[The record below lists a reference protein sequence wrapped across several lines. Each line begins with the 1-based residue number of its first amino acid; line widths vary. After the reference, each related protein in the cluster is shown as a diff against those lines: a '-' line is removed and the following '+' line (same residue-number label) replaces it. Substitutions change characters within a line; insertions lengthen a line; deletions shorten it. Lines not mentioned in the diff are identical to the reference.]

1 MTKTYMNGE
10 ANTDQLTRLGDVS
23 ATRFC
28 CPTSQRRKTVPDRH
42 AANDTTQDQP
52 REVDQ
57 AFLRDLRKTLESTNI
72 NFLLGAGCSMPAFR
86 TLGNL
91 EELRVE
97 LEEKKDS
104 LGKNRDVIYRLIKAE
119 IDRRFFIGS
128 IYRNVEYVTDRK
140 EGSEDDIRRTRA
152 AYKEFCTKAI
162 QTVANRESVD
172 KPKQVT
178 FFTSNYDLCM
188 DLALD
193 EAGIQTN
200 SAYLGRFSRI
210 VTQQT
215 FGNRVFSNGIGLGYR
230 TEIPSANLVKIH
242 GCASWRDDGDRLTI
256 DDSYKILKEIKR
268 LFEAISRFGEHEPT
282 ITPNASELSES
293 DATETNTEASVDFE
307 TLKRQAEVTFERTKQ
322 AEHGEENLVAKLD
335 ELDQAQNKLAV
346 VLPNKGKFASTVLD
360 ETYYDQL
367 RRLSNQLELPN
378 TSLLVMGFSFAD
390 EHIRSLIT
398 RAAKANPTLKVIIFC
413 YSKKTST
420 AIAKNLRY
428 SPEDYPNIELVIGPS
443 CKQAPEPEANDHQ
456 HLDIHA
462 ITEILRKASA

>member
-1 MTKTYMNGE
+1 MPEHHTT
-10 ANTDQLTRLGDVS
+10 
-23 ATRFC
+23 
-28 CPTSQRRKTVPDRH
+28 
-42 AANDTTQDQP
+42 NDTTHVLC

-57 AFLRDLRKTLESTNI
+57 DFLSDLRKTLESTNI

-104 LGKNRDVIYRLIKAE
+104 LGENSDVIYRLIKAE
-119 IDRRFFIGS
+119 IDRRFFMGS
-128 IYRNVEYVTDRK
+128 IYRNVEYVNDGK
-140 EGSEDDIRRTRA
+140 KDSEDDIQRTRA
-152 AYKEFCTKAI
+152 AYEGFCTEAI

-193 EAGIQTN
+193 EAGIPTN
-200 SAYLGRFSRI
+200 SAYLGRFARR
-210 VTQQT
+210 VTLQT

-242 GCASWRDDGDRLTI
+242 GCASWRDDGHQLTI
-256 DDSYKILKEIKR
+256 DDSYQILEEIKA
-268 LFEAISRFGEHEPT
+268 LFDEISRFGEHQPA
-282 ITPNASELSES
+282 IAPNASEPSEAN
-293 DATETNTEASVDFE
+293 ATDTSPETRADFE
-307 TLKRQAEVTFERTKQ
+307 TLKHEAETAFERTKQ
-322 AEHGEENLVAKLD
+322 GKDGEENLVNKLD
-335 ELDQAQNKLAV
+335 ELDSARNQLAV
-346 VLPNKGKFASTVLD
+346 VLPNKGKFASTVLN

-413 YSKKTST
+413 YSKDTT
-420 AIAKNLRY
+420 TTIADYLGY
-428 SPEDYPNIELVIGPS
+428 SPKEYPNIELVVGPRFG
-443 CKQAPEPEANDHQ
+443 QALGTEAKDHQ
-456 HLDIHA
+456 RLDIHA
-462 ITEILRKASA
+462 IADILRKASA

>member
-1 MTKTYMNGE
+1 MPE
-10 ANTDQLTRLGDVS
+10 H
-23 ATRFC
+23 
-28 CPTSQRRKTVPDRH
+28 H
-42 AANDTTQDQP
+42 AANDTTHVPYREADQD
-52 REVDQ
+52 
-57 AFLRDLRKTLESTNI
+57 FLNDLRKTLESTNI
-72 NFLLGAGCSMPAFR
+72 NFLLGAGCSMPAFQ

-97 LEEKKDS
+97 LEGQKDT
-104 LGKNRDVIYRLIKAE
+104 LGKDGAVIYRLIKAE
-119 IDRRFFIGS
+119 IDRQFFMGS

-140 EGSEDDIRRTRA
+140 DGTEKDIRQTRD
-152 AYKEFCTKAI
+152 AYKQTRDAYKDFCTQAI

-193 EAGIQTN
+193 EAGIPTN
-200 SAYLGRFSRI
+200 SAYLGRFSRV
-210 VTQQT
+210 VTHQT

-242 GCASWRDDGDRLTI
+242 GCASWRYDGQELTI
-256 DDSYKILKEIKR
+256 DDSYQILEEIKT
-268 LFEAISRFGEHEPT
+268 LFDTISRFGEYQPESRPSTSEP
-282 ITPNASELSES
+282 SES
-293 DATETNTEASVDFE
+293 YATHTSAETSADFE
-307 TLKRQAEVTFERTKQ
+307 TLKAQAEATFERAKQ
-322 AEHGEENLVAKLD
+322 DKHGEENLVDKLNHKL
-335 ELDQAQNKLAV
+335 EGLKEALEQLAV

-413 YSKKTST
+413 YSKDTT
-420 AIAKNLRY
+420 RTIADYLSY
-428 SPEDYPNIELVIGPS
+428 SPMKYPNIELVIGPRFG
-443 CKQAPEPEANDHQ
+443 QALGTKAKDHQ
-456 HLDIHA
+456 RLDIRA
-462 ITEILRKASA
+462 IADILRKASA

>member
-1 MTKTYMNGE
+1 M
-10 ANTDQLTRLGDVS
+10 
-23 ATRFC
+23 
-28 CPTSQRRKTVPDRH
+28 PDLH
-42 AANDTTQDQP
+42 VANDTTHDQP

-57 AFLRDLRKTLESTNI
+57 HFLSDLRKTLESTNI

-97 LEEKKDS
+97 LDEQKYS
-104 LGKNRDVIYRLIKAE
+104 LGENREVIYRLIKAE
-119 IDRRFFIGS
+119 IDRRFFMGS

-140 EGSEDDIRRTRA
+140 EGSEKDIRRTRA
-152 AYKEFCTKAI
+152 AYKEFCTEAI

-193 EAGIQTN
+193 EAGIPTN
-200 SAYLGRFSRI
+200 SAYLGRFSRV

-242 GCASWRDDGDRLTI
+242 GCASWRDDGDQLTI
-256 DDSYKILKEIKR
+256 DDSYQILEEIKA
-268 LFEAISRFGEHEPT
+268 LFDEVSRFGEYQPESRPSTSEP
-282 ITPNASELSES
+282 SES
-293 DATETNTEASVDFE
+293 CATHTSAETSADFE
-307 TLKRQAEVTFERTKQ
+307 TLKAQAEATFERAKQ
-322 AEHGEENLVAKLD
+322 DKHAEENLVARLNKLD
-335 ELDQAQNKLAV
+335 VIRDKLAV
-346 VLPNKGKFASTVLD
+346 VFPNKGKFASTVLN

-413 YSKKTST
+413 YSKETST
-420 AIAKNLRY
+420 AIAKNLGY
-428 SPEDYPNIELVIGPS
+428 STKDYPNIELVVGPRFKS
-443 CKQAPEPEANDHQ
+443 ALGAEAKGHQ
-456 HLDIHA
+456 HLDIRA
-462 ITEILRKASA
+462 IAEILRKASA

>member
-1 MTKTYMNGE
+1 MPEHHTT
-10 ANTDQLTRLGDVS
+10 
-23 ATRFC
+23 
-28 CPTSQRRKTVPDRH
+28 
-42 AANDTTQDQP
+42 NDTTHVLC

-57 AFLRDLRKTLESTNI
+57 DFLSDLRKTLESTNI

-104 LGKNRDVIYRLIKAE
+104 LGENSDVIYRLIKAE
-119 IDRRFFIGS
+119 IDRRFFMGS
-128 IYRNVEYVTDRK
+128 IYRNVEYVNDGK
-140 EGSEDDIRRTRA
+140 KDSEDDIQRTRA
-152 AYKEFCTKAI
+152 AYEGFCTEAI

-193 EAGIQTN
+193 EAGIPTN
-200 SAYLGRFSRI
+200 SAYLGRFARR
-210 VTQQT
+210 VTLQT

-242 GCASWRDDGDRLTI
+242 GCASWCNDGDKLTI
-256 DDSYKILKEIKR
+256 DDSYQILEEIKT
-268 LFEAISRFGEHEPT
+268 LFNAISRFGEHEPT

-307 TLKRQAEVTFERTKQ
+307 TLKRQAEATFERTQ
-322 AEHGEENLVAKLD
+322 HGEVDLVAMLKDLD
-335 ELDQAQNKLAV
+335 EARKKLAV
-346 VLPNKGKFASTVLD
+346 VLPNKGKFASTVLN

-390 EHIRSLIT
+390 EHIRSLIA

-413 YSKKTST
+413 YDEDETT
-420 AIAKNLRY
+420 PIAKNLGY
-428 SPEDYPNIELVIGPS
+428 SPKNYPNIELVVGPRFES
-443 CKQAPEPEANDHQ
+443 ALGAEAKGHQ
-456 HLDIHA
+456 KLDIRA
-462 ITEILRKASA
+462 IAEILRKASA

>member
-1 MTKTYMNGE
+1 M
-10 ANTDQLTRLGDVS
+10 
-23 ATRFC
+23 
-28 CPTSQRRKTVPDRH
+28 TSQQQDSAVQLANEGKTVPDRH
-42 AANDTTQDQP
+42 AANDTTHVLY

-57 AFLRDLRKTLESTNI
+57 DFLSDLRKTLESTNI
-72 NFLLGAGCSMPAFR
+72 NFLLGAGCSLPAFK

-97 LEEKKDS
+97 LERNKDD
-104 LGKNRDVIYRLIKAE
+104 LGENHDVIYRLIKAE

-128 IYRNVEYVTDRK
+128 IYRNVDYVTEQRDGSK
-140 EGSEDDIRRTRA
+140 EDIQQTRA
-152 AYKEFCTKAI
+152 AYKEFCTEAI

-193 EAGIQTN
+193 EAGIPTN
-200 SAYLGRFSRI
+200 SAYLGRFSRV

-215 FGNRVFSNGIGLGYR
+215 FGNRIFSNGIGLGYR

-242 GCASWRDDGDRLTI
+242 GCASWRDDGHQLTI
-256 DDSYKILKEIKR
+256 DDSYRILKQIKA
-268 LFEAISRFGEHEPT
+268 LFDEVSRFGEHQPT
-282 ITPNASELSES
+282 DSPNGSASIKANAT
-293 DATETNTEASVDFE
+293 DASTEMPADFE
-307 TLKRQAEVTFERTKQ
+307 TLKSQAEAIFERTQ
-322 AEHGEENLVAKLD
+322 HGEVDLVAMLNDLD
-335 ELDQAQNKLAV
+335 EAREKLAV
-346 VLPNKGKFASTVLD
+346 VLPNKGKFASTVLN

-367 RRLSNQLELPN
+367 RRLSNQLALPN

-413 YSKKTST
+413 YSKDTT
-420 AIAKNLRY
+420 RTIADYLGY
-428 SPEDYPNIELVIGPS
+428 SPKDYPNIELVIGPS
-443 CKQAPEPEANDHQ
+443 FEKALGAKANDHQ
-456 HLDIHA
+456 HLDIRA
-462 ITEILRKASA
+462 IADILRKASA

>member
-1 MTKTYMNGE
+1 MPEHHT
-10 ANTDQLTRLGDVS
+10 
-23 ATRFC
+23 
-28 CPTSQRRKTVPDRH
+28 
-42 AANDTTQDQP
+42 ANDTPHVLYREADQD
-52 REVDQ
+52 
-57 AFLRDLRKTLESTNI
+57 FLSDLRKTLESTNI
-72 NFLLGAGCSMPAFR
+72 NFLLGAGCSMPAFK

-97 LEEKKDS
+97 LEDRKDT
-104 LGKNRDVIYRLIKAE
+104 LGKDGEVIYHLIKAE
-119 IDRRFFIGS
+119 IDRRFFMGS

-140 EGSEDDIRRTRA
+140 DGTEEDIRQTRD
-152 AYKEFCTKAI
+152 AYKEFCTEAI

-193 EAGIQTN
+193 EAGIPTN
-200 SAYLGRFSRI
+200 SAYLGRFSRV

-242 GCASWRDDGDRLTI
+242 GCASWRDDSYQLTI
-256 DDSYKILKEIKR
+256 DDSYQILVKIKT
-268 LFEAISRFGEHEPT
+268 LFDEISRFGEHEPT
-282 ITPNASELSES
+282 ITPNASEPSEAN
-293 DATETNTEASVDFE
+293 ATDTSPETRADFE
-307 TLKRQAEVTFERTKQ
+307 KLKRQAEATFERAKQ
-322 AEHGEENLVAKLD
+322 GKHGEENLVNKLD
-335 ELDQAQNKLAV
+335 ELDSARNQLAV
-346 VLPNKGKFASTVLD
+346 VLPNKGKFASTVLN

-413 YSKKTST
+413 YDKNEATPIANNLGYTSK
-420 AIAKNLRY
+420 
-428 SPEDYPNIELVIGPS
+428 DYPNIELVVGPRF
-443 CKQAPEPEANDHQ
+443 KQALGTEANRHQ
-456 HLDIHA
+456 HLDICA
-462 ITEILRKASA
+462 IADILRKASA

>member
-1 MTKTYMNGE
+1 M
-10 ANTDQLTRLGDVS
+10 
-23 ATRFC
+23 
-28 CPTSQRRKTVPDRH
+28 TSQQQDSAVQLANEGKTVPDRH
-42 AANDTTQDQP
+42 AANDTTHVLF

-57 AFLRDLRKTLESTNI
+57 DFLSDLRKTLESTNI

-97 LEEKKDS
+97 LEEKKDR
-104 LGKNRDVIYRLIKAE
+104 LGENRDVIYRLIKAE
-119 IDRRFFIGS
+119 IDRRFFMGS
-128 IYRNVEYVTDRK
+128 IYRNVDYVTERK
-140 EGSEDDIRRTRA
+140 DGSEEDIQRTRA
-152 AYKEFCTKAI
+152 AYKEFCTEAI

-193 EAGIQTN
+193 EADIPTN
-200 SAYLGRFSRI
+200 SAYLGRFARR
-210 VTQQT
+210 VTLQT

-242 GCASWRDDGDRLTI
+242 GCASWRNDGNELTI
-256 DDSYKILKEIKR
+256 DDSYQILEEIKS
-268 LFEAISRFGEHEPT
+268 LHDAISRFGEHPPT
-282 ITPNASELSES
+282 DSPNASASIKVNAT
-293 DATETNTEASVDFE
+293 DASTDMPADFE
-307 TLKRQAEVTFERTKQ
+307 TLRSQAEAIFERTKKPG
-322 AEHGEENLVAKLD
+322 HSEENLVGKLND
-335 ELDQAQNKLAV
+335 LKEARKQLAV
-346 VLPNKGKFASTVLD
+346 VFPNKGKFASTVLN

-413 YSKKTST
+413 YSEDTT
-420 AIAKNLRY
+420 RTIADYLGY
-428 SPEDYPNIELVIGPS
+428 SPKDYPNIELVVGPRFG
-443 CKQAPEPEANDHQ
+443 QALGTEAKDHQ
-456 HLDIHA
+456 RLDIRA
-462 ITEILRKASA
+462 IADILRKASA

>member
-1 MTKTYMNGE
+1 M
-10 ANTDQLTRLGDVS
+10 
-23 ATRFC
+23 
-28 CPTSQRRKTVPDRH
+28 TSQQKDSAIQRANEGKTVPDRH
-42 AANDTTQDQP
+42 TTNDTTHVLY

-57 AFLRDLRKTLESTNI
+57 DFLSDLRKTLESTNI

-97 LEEKKDS
+97 LEEKRGS
-104 LGKNRDVIYRLIKAE
+104 LGENGDVIYRLIKAE
-119 IDRRFFIGS
+119 IDRRFFMGS
-128 IYRNVEYVTDRK
+128 IYRNVEYVK
-140 EGSEDDIRRTRA
+140 EGPEGDIQRTRA
-152 AYKEFCTKAI
+152 AYEEFCTAAI

-193 EAGIQTN
+193 EADIPTN
-200 SAYLGRFSRI
+200 SAYLGRFSR
-210 VTQQT
+210 VVRQQT

-242 GCASWRDDGDRLTI
+242 GCASWRNDGKELTI
-256 DDSYKILKEIKR
+256 DDSYQIL
-268 LFEAISRFGEHEPT
+268 EAIKALFYAVSRFDEGQP
-282 ITPNASELSES
+282 TPNTSEPSES
-293 DATETNTEASVDFE
+293 RTTNTSTEAPADFE
-307 TLKRQAEVTFERTKQ
+307 TLKRQAEATFERTKQ
-322 AEHGEENLVAKLD
+322 DDHGKENLVDKLD
-335 ELDQAQNKLAV
+335 KLDSKREQLAV
-346 VLPNKGKFASTVLD
+346 VLPNKGKFASTVLN

-398 RAAKANPTLKVIIFC
+398 RAAKANPTLKVIVFC
-413 YSKKTST
+413 YSKDTT
-420 AIAKNLRY
+420 RTIADYLRY
-428 SPEDYPNIELVIGPS
+428 SPKDYPNIELVVGPRFES
-443 CKQAPEPEANDHQ
+443 ALGAEAKGHQ
-456 HLDIHA
+456 HLDIRA
-462 ITEILRKASA
+462 IAEILRKASA

>member
-1 MTKTYMNGE
+1 MPNHQTATAKTHVLY
-10 ANTDQLTRLGDVS
+10 
-23 ATRFC
+23 
-28 CPTSQRRKTVPDRH
+28 
-42 AANDTTQDQP
+42 

-57 AFLRDLRKTLESTNI
+57 DFLSDLRKTLESTNI
-72 NFLLGAGCSMPAFR
+72 NFLLGAGCSLPAFK

-97 LEEKKDS
+97 LDKQKKS
-104 LGKNRDVIYRLIKAE
+104 LGENREMIYRLIKAE

-128 IYRNVEYVTDRK
+128 IYRNVDYVTERK
-140 EGSEDDIRRTRA
+140 DGSEEDIQQTQA
-152 AYKEFCTKAI
+152 AYREFCTEAI

-193 EAGIQTN
+193 EAGIPTN
-200 SAYLGRFSRI
+200 SAYLGRFSRV

-242 GCASWRDDGDRLTI
+242 GCASWRDDGYQLTI
-256 DDSYKILKEIKR
+256 DDSYQILVKIKT
-268 LFEAISRFGEHEPT
+268 LFDEISRFGEHKPT
-282 ITPNASELSES
+282 ITPNASEPSEANVTDTS
-293 DATETNTEASVDFE
+293 PETRTDFE
-307 TLKRQAEVTFERTKQ
+307 ALKRQAETAFERTKQ
-322 AEHGEENLVAKLD
+322 GKHGEKNLVNKLD
-335 ELDQAQNKLAV
+335 ELDSARNQLAV
-346 VLPNKGKFASTVLD
+346 VLPNKGKFASTVLN

-413 YSKKTST
+413 YSKDTT
-420 AIAKNLRY
+420 RTIADYLGY
-428 SPEDYPNIELVIGPS
+428 SPKDYPNIELVVGPRFES
-443 CKQAPEPEANDHQ
+443 ALGAEAKGHQ
-456 HLDIHA
+456 HLDIRA
-462 ITEILRKASA
+462 IADILRKASA

>member
-1 MTKTYMNGE
+1 MPE
-10 ANTDQLTRLGDVS
+10 H
-23 ATRFC
+23 
-28 CPTSQRRKTVPDRH
+28 H
-42 AANDTTQDQP
+42 AADDTTHVRY
-52 REVDQ
+52 REVNQD
-57 AFLRDLRKTLESTNI
+57 FLSDLRKTLESTNI

-91 EELRVE
+91 EDLRVE
-97 LEEKKDS
+97 LEEKKAS
-104 LGKNRDVIYRLIKAE
+104 LGENGDVIYRLIKAE
-119 IDRRFFIGS
+119 IDRRFFMGS
-128 IYRNVEYVTDRK
+128 IYRNVEYVDDQRR
-140 EGSEDDIRRTRA
+140 GSDEDIQRTRA
-152 AYKEFCTKAI
+152 AYQEFCTEAI

-193 EAGIQTN
+193 EAEIPTN
-200 SAYLGRFSRI
+200 SAYLGRFSRF

-242 GCASWRDDGDRLTI
+242 GCASWRDEGHQLTI
-256 DDSYKILKEIKR
+256 DDSYQILEEIKA
-268 LFEAISRFGEHEPT
+268 LFHEISRFGEHQPT
-282 ITPNASELSES
+282 DSPDGSASIKANAT
-293 DATETNTEASVDFE
+293 DASTEMPADFE
-307 TLKRQAEVTFERTKQ
+307 TLKRQAEAIFERTKK
-322 AEHGEENLVAKLD
+322 HSRSDNILVGKLNHKLMQLK
-335 ELDQAQNKLAV
+335 EAREQLAV
-346 VLPNKGKFASTVLD
+346 VFPNKGKFASTVLN

-398 RAAKANPTLKVIIFC
+398 RAAKANPTLKVIVFC

-420 AIAKNLRY
+420 AIAKNLRH
-428 SPEDYPNIELVIGPS
+428 SPKDYPNIELVIGPS
-443 CKQAPEPEANDHQ
+443 FDEALGPEANDHQ
-456 HLDIHA
+456 HLDIRA
-462 ITEILRKASA
+462 IADILRKASA

>member
-1 MTKTYMNGE
+1 MPEHHTT
-10 ANTDQLTRLGDVS
+10 
-23 ATRFC
+23 
-28 CPTSQRRKTVPDRH
+28 
-42 AANDTTQDQP
+42 NDTTHVQP

-57 AFLRDLRKTLESTNI
+57 TFLSDLRKTLESTNI

-91 EELRVE
+91 EDLRDE
-97 LEEKKDS
+97 LEDKSAS
-104 LGKNRDVIYRLIKAE
+104 LGESGDVIYRLIKAE
-119 IDRRFFIGS
+119 IDRRFFMGS
-128 IYRNVEYVTDRK
+128 IYRNVEYVTDR
-140 EGSEDDIRRTRA
+140 EDGNEEDIQQTQD
-152 AYKEFCTKAI
+152 AYKDFCTEAI

-188 DLALD
+188 DLALG
-193 EAGIQTN
+193 EAGIPTN
-200 SAYLGRFSRI
+200 SAYRGRFSRV

-242 GCASWRDDGDRLTI
+242 GCASWRNDGDRLTI
-256 DDSYKILKEIKR
+256 DDSYQILEEIKA
-268 LFEAISRFGEHEPT
+268 LFDALSQFGEGQPESRPSTSEPSEA
-282 ITPNASELSES
+282 NATDTSP
-293 DATETNTEASVDFE
+293 ETRVDFE
-307 TLKRQAEVTFERTKQ
+307 TLKRQAEATFERTKQ
-322 AEHGEENLVAKLD
+322 DEHGEQNLVDKLDKLD
-335 ELDQAQNKLAV
+335 EARDKLAV
-346 VLPNKGKFASTVLD
+346 VLPNKGKFASTVLN

-428 SPEDYPNIELVIGPS
+428 SPKDYPNIELVLGPCFES
-443 CKQAPEPEANDHQ
+443 ALGAKAKGHQ

>member
-1 MTKTYMNGE
+1 MPE
-10 ANTDQLTRLGDVS
+10 H
-23 ATRFC
+23 
-28 CPTSQRRKTVPDRH
+28 H
-42 AANDTTQDQP
+42 AADDTTHVRY
-52 REVDQ
+52 REVNQD
-57 AFLRDLRKTLESTNI
+57 FLSDLRKTLESTNI

-97 LEEKKDS
+97 LEEKSGS
-104 LGKNRDVIYRLIKAE
+104 LGENGDVIYRLIKAE
-119 IDRRFFIGS
+119 IDRRFFMGS
-128 IYRNVEYVTDRK
+128 IYRNVEYVDDQRRD
-140 EGSEDDIRRTRA
+140 SEEDIQRTRA

-193 EAGIQTN
+193 EAGILTN
-200 SAYLGRFSRI
+200 SAYMGRFSRE
-210 VTQQT
+210 VTLQT

-242 GCASWRDDGDRLTI
+242 GCASWRNDGHQLTI
-256 DDSYKILKEIKR
+256 DDSYQILEEIKT
-268 LFEAISRFGEHEPT
+268 LFDEISRLGEGQPESKPNTSEP
-282 ITPNASELSES
+282 SES
-293 DATETNTEASVDFE
+293 RATETSTEASADFE
-307 TLKRQAEVTFERTKQ
+307 TLRCQAEATYERTQ
-322 AEHGEENLVAKLD
+322 HGKKDLVAKLND
-335 ELDQAQNKLAV
+335 LKDARKKLAV
-346 VLPNKGKFASTVLD
+346 VYPNKGKFASTVLN

-390 EHIRSLIT
+390 EHIRSLIK

-420 AIAKNLRY
+420 AIADNLGY
-428 SPEDYPNIELVIGPS
+428 TPKDYPNIELVIGPS
-443 CKQAPEPEANDHQ
+443 FEQALGPEANDHQ
-456 HLDIHA
+456 HLDIRA
-462 ITEILRKASA
+462 IADILRKASA

>member
-1 MTKTYMNGE
+1 M
-10 ANTDQLTRLGDVS
+10 
-23 ATRFC
+23 
-28 CPTSQRRKTVPDRH
+28 PDRH
-42 AANDTTQDQP
+42 TTNDTTHVLY

-57 AFLRDLRKTLESTNI
+57 DFLSDLRKTLESTNI

-104 LGKNRDVIYRLIKAE
+104 LGENSDVIYRLIKAE
-119 IDRRFFIGS
+119 IDRRFFMGS
-128 IYRNVEYVTDRK
+128 IYRNVEYVK
-140 EGSEDDIRRTRA
+140 EGPEGDIQRTRA
-152 AYKEFCTKAI
+152 AYEEFCTAAI

-193 EAGIQTN
+193 EADIPTN
-200 SAYLGRFSRI
+200 SAYLGRFARR
-210 VTQQT
+210 VTLQT

-242 GCASWRDDGDRLTI
+242 GCASWRNDGNELTI
-256 DDSYKILKEIKR
+256 DDSYQILEEIKK
-268 LFEAISRFGEHEPT
+268 LHYAINQFGEELPT
-282 ITPNASELSES
+282 NTPNSLEPSES
-293 DATETNTEASVDFE
+293 HTIDTRTEASADFE
-307 TLKRQAEVTFERTKQ
+307 TLKRQAEAIFERTQ
-322 AEHGEENLVAKLD
+322 HGKVDLVAMLKDLD
-335 ELDQAQNKLAV
+335 EAREKLAV
-346 VLPNKGKFASTVLD
+346 VLPNKGKFASTVLN

-398 RAAKANPTLKVIIFC
+398 RAANANPTLKVIVFC
-413 YSKKTST
+413 YSKDTT
-420 AIAKNLRY
+420 TTIADYLGY
-428 SPEDYPNIELVIGPS
+428 SPMKYPNIELVVGPRFE
-443 CKQAPEPEANDHQ
+443 AALGAEANGHQ
-456 HLDIHA
+456 HLDIRA
-462 ITEILRKASA
+462 IADILRKASA

>member
-1 MTKTYMNGE
+1 M
-10 ANTDQLTRLGDVS
+10 
-23 ATRFC
+23 
-28 CPTSQRRKTVPDRH
+28 PDRH
-42 AANDTTQDQP
+42 TTNDTTHVLY

-57 AFLRDLRKTLESTNI
+57 DFLSDLRKTLESTNI

-104 LGKNRDVIYRLIKAE
+104 LGENSDVIYRLIKAE
-119 IDRRFFIGS
+119 IDRRFFMGS
-128 IYRNVEYVTDRK
+128 IYRNVEYVNDGK
-140 EGSEDDIRRTRA
+140 KDSEDDIQRTRA
-152 AYKEFCTKAI
+152 AYEGFCTEAI

-193 EAGIQTN
+193 EAGIPTN
-200 SAYLGRFSRI
+200 SAYLGRFARR
-210 VTQQT
+210 VTLQT

-242 GCASWRDDGDRLTI
+242 GCASWCNDGDKLTI
-256 DDSYKILKEIKR
+256 DDSYQILEEIKT
-268 LFEAISRFGEHEPT
+268 LFNAISRFGEHEPT

-307 TLKRQAEVTFERTKQ
+307 TLKRQAEATFERTQ
-322 AEHGEENLVAKLD
+322 HGEVDLVAMLKDLD
-335 ELDQAQNKLAV
+335 EARKKLAV
-346 VLPNKGKFASTVLD
+346 VLPNKGKFASTVLN

-390 EHIRSLIT
+390 EHIRSLIA

-413 YSKKTST
+413 YDEDETT
-420 AIAKNLRY
+420 PIAKNLGY
-428 SPEDYPNIELVIGPS
+428 SPKNYPNIELVVGPRFES
-443 CKQAPEPEANDHQ
+443 ALGAEAKGHQ
-456 HLDIHA
+456 KLDIRA
-462 ITEILRKASA
+462 IAEILRKASA

>member
-1 MTKTYMNGE
+1 MPE
-10 ANTDQLTRLGDVS
+10 H
-23 ATRFC
+23 
-28 CPTSQRRKTVPDRH
+28 H
-42 AANDTTQDQP
+42 AANDNTQALY

-57 AFLRDLRKTLESTNI
+57 ALYREVDKDFLSDLRKTLESTNI
-72 NFLLGAGCSMPAFR
+72 NFLLGAGCSMPAFQ

-91 EELRVE
+91 EDLRVE
-97 LEEKKDS
+97 LEEKKAS
-104 LGKNRDVIYRLIKAE
+104 LGENGDVIYRLIKAE
-119 IDRRFFIGS
+119 IDRRFFMGS
-128 IYRNVEYVTDRK
+128 IYRNVDYVTNRIEDP
-140 EGSEDDIRRTRA
+140 EDDIRQTRA
-152 AYKEFCTKAI
+152 AYKEFCTEAI

-193 EAGIQTN
+193 KAGIQTN

-242 GCASWRDDGDRLTI
+242 GCASWRNDGNELTI
-256 DDSYKILKEIKR
+256 DDSYQILEKIKTLFDEIR
-268 LFEAISRFGEHEPT
+268 RFGEHKPT
-282 ITPNASELSES
+282 RTPNASEPNEAN
-293 DATETNTEASVDFE
+293 ATDTSPETRADFE
-307 TLKRQAEVTFERTKQ
+307 TLKRRAKATFERTKQ
-322 AEHGEENLVAKLD
+322 GKNGEENLVAKLD

-390 EHIRSLIT
+390 EHIRSLVT

-413 YSKKTST
+413 YSKDTT
-420 AIAKNLRY
+420 TTIADYLGY
-428 SPEDYPNIELVIGPS
+428 SPKEYPNIELVIGPS
-443 CKQAPEPEANDHQ
+443 CKQAPEP
-456 HLDIHA
+456 
-462 ITEILRKASA
+462 KAALQS

>member
-1 MTKTYMNGE
+1 
-10 ANTDQLTRLGDVS
+10 
-23 ATRFC
+23 
-28 CPTSQRRKTVPDRH
+28 
-42 AANDTTQDQP
+42 
-52 REVDQ
+52 
-57 AFLRDLRKTLESTNI
+57 
-72 NFLLGAGCSMPAFR
+72 MPAFR

-104 LGKNRDVIYRLIKAE
+104 LGENSDVIYRLIKAE
-119 IDRRFFIGS
+119 IDRRFFMGS
-128 IYRNVEYVTDRK
+128 IYRNVEYVNDGK
-140 EGSEDDIRRTRA
+140 KDSEDDIQRTRA
-152 AYKEFCTKAI
+152 AYEGFCTEAI

-193 EAGIQTN
+193 EAGIPTN
-200 SAYLGRFSRI
+200 SAYLGRFARR
-210 VTQQT
+210 VTLQT

-242 GCASWRDDGDRLTI
+242 GCASWCNDGDKLTI
-256 DDSYKILKEIKR
+256 DDSYQILEEIKT
-268 LFEAISRFGEHEPT
+268 LFNAISRFGEHEPT

-307 TLKRQAEVTFERTKQ
+307 TLKRQAEATFERTQ
-322 AEHGEENLVAKLD
+322 HREVDLVAMLKDLD
-335 ELDQAQNKLAV
+335 EARKKLAV
-346 VLPNKGKFASTVLD
+346 VLPNKGKFASTVLN

-390 EHIRSLIT
+390 EHIRSLIA

-413 YSKKTST
+413 YDEDETT
-420 AIAKNLRY
+420 PIAKNLGY
-428 SPEDYPNIELVIGPS
+428 SPKNYPNIELVVGPRFES
-443 CKQAPEPEANDHQ
+443 ALGAEAKGHQ
-456 HLDIHA
+456 KLDIRA
-462 ITEILRKASA
+462 IAEILRKASA

>member
-1 MTKTYMNGE
+1 MPEHHTT
-10 ANTDQLTRLGDVS
+10 
-23 ATRFC
+23 
-28 CPTSQRRKTVPDRH
+28 
-42 AANDTTQDQP
+42 NDTTHVLY

-57 AFLRDLRKTLESTNI
+57 DFLSDLRKTLESTNI

-104 LGKNRDVIYRLIKAE
+104 LGENSDVIYRLIKAE
-119 IDRRFFIGS
+119 IDRRFFMGS
-128 IYRNVEYVTDRK
+128 IYRNVEYVNDGK
-140 EGSEDDIRRTRA
+140 KDSEDDIQQTRA
-152 AYKEFCTKAI
+152 AYEDFCTEAI

-193 EAGIQTN
+193 AAGIPTN
-200 SAYLGRFSRI
+200 SAYLGRFARR
-210 VTQQT
+210 VTLQT

-242 GCASWRDDGDRLTI
+242 GCASWCNDGDKLTI
-256 DDSYKILKEIKR
+256 DDSYQILEEIKT
-268 LFEAISRFGEHEPT
+268 LFNAISRFGEHEPT

-307 TLKRQAEVTFERTKQ
+307 TLKRQAEATFERTQ
-322 AEHGEENLVAKLD
+322 HGEVDLVAMLKDLD
-335 ELDQAQNKLAV
+335 EARKKLAV
-346 VLPNKGKFASTVLD
+346 VLPNKGKFASTVLN

-390 EHIRSLIT
+390 EHIRSLIA

-413 YSKKTST
+413 YDEDETT
-420 AIAKNLRY
+420 PIAKNLGY
-428 SPEDYPNIELVIGPS
+428 SPKNYPNIELVVGPRFES
-443 CKQAPEPEANDHQ
+443 ALGAEAKGHQ
-456 HLDIHA
+456 KLDIRA
-462 ITEILRKASA
+462 IAEILRKASA

>member
-1 MTKTYMNGE
+1 MPEHHTT
-10 ANTDQLTRLGDVS
+10 
-23 ATRFC
+23 
-28 CPTSQRRKTVPDRH
+28 
-42 AANDTTQDQP
+42 NDTTHVLY

-57 AFLRDLRKTLESTNI
+57 DFLSDLRKTLESTNI

-97 LEEKKDS
+97 LEEKKRS
-104 LGKNRDVIYRLIKAE
+104 LGENWEVLYDLIKAE
-119 IDRRFFIGS
+119 IDRRFFMGS
-128 IYRNVEYVTDRK
+128 IYRNVEYVNDGK
-140 EGSEDDIRRTRA
+140 KDSEDDIQQTRA
-152 AYKEFCTKAI
+152 AYKDFCTEAI
-162 QTVANRESVD
+162 HTVANRESVD

-193 EAGIQTN
+193 KAGIPTN
-200 SAYLGRFSRI
+200 SAYQGRFSQV

-242 GCASWRDDGDRLTI
+242 GCASWRNDGKELTI
-256 DDSYKILKEIKR
+256 DDSYQILEEIKE
-268 LFEAISRFGEHEPT
+268 LYDAISRFGEELPT
-282 ITPNASELSES
+282 NTPNSLEPSGS
-293 DATETNTEASVDFE
+293 CTIDTSTEASADFE
-307 TLKRQAEVTFERTKQ
+307 TLKRQAEATFERTKQ
-322 AEHGEENLVAKLD
+322 DEQGEQNLVD
-335 ELDQAQNKLAV
+335 ELNHKLKQLKEARKQLAV
-346 VLPNKGKFASTVLD
+346 VFPNKGKFASTVLN

-398 RAAKANPTLKVIIFC
+398 RAANANPTLKVIVFC
-413 YSKKTST
+413 YSKDTT
-420 AIAKNLRY
+420 RTIADYLRY
-428 SPEDYPNIELVIGPS
+428 SPKDYPNIELVVGPRFG
-443 CKQAPEPEANDHQ
+443 QALGVEANDHQ
-456 HLDIHA
+456 RLDIRA
-462 ITEILRKASA
+462 IADILRKASA

>member
-1 MTKTYMNGE
+1 MPEHHTT
-10 ANTDQLTRLGDVS
+10 
-23 ATRFC
+23 
-28 CPTSQRRKTVPDRH
+28 
-42 AANDTTQDQP
+42 NDTTHVLY

-57 AFLRDLRKTLESTNI
+57 DFLSDLRKTLESTNI

-104 LGKNRDVIYRLIKAE
+104 LGENSDVIYRLIKAE
-119 IDRRFFIGS
+119 IDRRFFMGS
-128 IYRNVEYVTDRK
+128 IYRNVEYVK
-140 EGSEDDIRRTRA
+140 EGPEGDIQRTRA
-152 AYKEFCTKAI
+152 AYEEFCTAAI

-193 EAGIQTN
+193 EADIPTN
-200 SAYLGRFSRI
+200 SAYLGRFSR
-210 VTQQT
+210 VVRQQT

-242 GCASWRDDGDRLTI
+242 GCASWRDDGDHLTI
-256 DDSYKILKEIKR
+256 DDSYKILKEIKT
-268 LFEAISRFGEHEPT
+268 LFEEISRFGEHQPT
-282 ITPNASELSES
+282 ITPNASEPSEAN
-293 DATETNTEASVDFE
+293 ATDTSPETRADFE
-307 TLKRQAEVTFERTKQ
+307 ALKVQAGATFERSKQ
-322 AEHGEENLVAKLD
+322 DKHGKDDLIAKLD
-335 ELDQAQNKLAV
+335 KLDEKHDKLAV
-346 VLPNKGKFASTVLD
+346 VLPNKGKFASTVLN

-390 EHIRSLIT
+390 EHIRSLVT
-398 RAAKANPTLKVIIFC
+398 RAANANPTLKVIIFC
-413 YSKKTST
+413 YSKDTT
-420 AIAKNLRY
+420 RTITDYLGY
-428 SPEDYPNIELVIGPS
+428 SPTDYPNIELVVGPRFES
-443 CKQAPEPEANDHQ
+443 ALGAEAKGHQ
-456 HLDIHA
+456 HLDIRA
-462 ITEILRKASA
+462 IAEILRKASA

>member
-1 MTKTYMNGE
+1 M
-10 ANTDQLTRLGDVS
+10 
-23 ATRFC
+23 
-28 CPTSQRRKTVPDRH
+28 PDRH
-42 AANDTTQDQP
+42 ADNDTTHVQP

-57 AFLRDLRKTLESTNI
+57 AFLSDLRKTLESTNI

-91 EELRVE
+91 EELRDKVE
-97 LEEKKDS
+97 EQEKRQGEN
-104 LGKNRDVIYRLIKAE
+104 GKVIYRLMKAE
-119 IDRRFFIGS
+119 IDRRFFMGS
-128 IYRNVEYVTDRK
+128 IYRNVEYVNDRRG
-140 EGSEDDIRRTRA
+140 GSEDEIQETRA
-152 AYKEFCTKAI
+152 AYEEFCTRAI

-193 EAGIQTN
+193 EAGIPTN
-200 SAYLGRFSRI
+200 SAYLGRFSQV

-242 GCASWRDDGDRLTI
+242 GCASWRDDGDKLTI
-256 DDSYKILKEIKR
+256 DDSYQILEEIKR

-307 TLKRQAEVTFERTKQ
+307 TLKRQAEAIFERTKQ
-322 AEHGEENLVAKLD
+322 NEHGEENLVDKLNHKLKD
-335 ELDQAQNKLAV
+335 LKEALEQLAV
-346 VLPNKGKFASTVLD
+346 VLPNKGKFASTVLN

-398 RAAKANPTLKVIIFC
+398 RAAKANPTLKIIIFC
-413 YSKKTST
+413 YSKETT
-420 AIAKNLRY
+420 RTIADYLGY
-428 SPEDYPNIELVIGPS
+428 SPKKYPNIELVVGPRFES
-443 CKQAPEPEANDHQ
+443 ALGAEAKDHQ
-456 HLDIHA
+456 HLDIRA
-462 ITEILRKASA
+462 IADILRKASA

>member
-1 MTKTYMNGE
+1 MPDHQTATSKTHILY
-10 ANTDQLTRLGDVS
+10 
-23 ATRFC
+23 
-28 CPTSQRRKTVPDRH
+28 
-42 AANDTTQDQP
+42 

-57 AFLRDLRKTLESTNI
+57 DFLSDLRKTLESTNI
-72 NFLLGAGCSMPAFR
+72 NFLLGAGCSLPAFK

-104 LGKNRDVIYRLIKAE
+104 LGENRDVIYRLIKAE
-119 IDRRFFIGS
+119 IDRRFFMAS
-128 IYRNVEYVTDRK
+128 IYRNVEYVTARK
-140 EGSEDDIRRTRA
+140 NDSEEDIKQTRA
-152 AYKEFCTKAI
+152 AYKAFCTEAI

-193 EAGIQTN
+193 EAGIPTN
-200 SAYLGRFSRI
+200 SAYLGRFSR
-210 VTQQT
+210 VVRQQT

-242 GCASWRDDGDRLTI
+242 GCASWCDDGKRLTI
-256 DDSYKILKEIKR
+256 DDSYQILVTIKT
-268 LFEAISRFGEHEPT
+268 LFGETTRFGEHDPT
-282 ITPNASELSES
+282 ITPNASEPSEAN
-293 DATETNTEASVDFE
+293 ATDTSPETRVDFE
-307 TLKRQAEVTFERTKQ
+307 TLKRQAKATFERTKQ
-322 AEHGEENLVAKLD
+322 DEHGEENLVDKLD
-335 ELDQAQNKLAV
+335 ELDSARNQLAV
-346 VLPNKGKFASTVLD
+346 VLPNKGKFASTVLN

-413 YSKKTST
+413 YSKDTT
-420 AIAKNLRY
+420 RTIADYLGY
-428 SPEDYPNIELVIGPS
+428 SPKDHPNIELVVGPRFE
-443 CKQAPEPEANDHQ
+443 QALGTEANRHQ
-456 HLDIHA
+456 PLNIRA
-462 ITEILRKASA
+462 IAEILRKASA

>member
-1 MTKTYMNGE
+1 MTSQQQDP
-10 ANTDQLTRLGDVS
+10 AIQLTNEG
-23 ATRFC
+23 
-28 CPTSQRRKTVPDRH
+28 KTVPNSH
-42 AANDTTQDQP
+42 AANDTTHVLY
-52 REVDQ
+52 REVDPD
-57 AFLRDLRKTLESTNI
+57 FLSDLRKTLESTNI

-104 LGKNRDVIYRLIKAE
+104 LGENRDVIYRLIKAE

-128 IYRNVEYVTDRK
+128 IYRNVDYVTERK
-140 EGSEDDIRRTRA
+140 DGSEEDIQQTRA
-152 AYKEFCTKAI
+152 AYKEFCTEAI

-193 EAGIQTN
+193 DAGIPTN
-200 SAYLGRFSRI
+200 SAYLGRFSRV

-242 GCASWRDDGDRLTI
+242 GCASWRDDGNQLTI
-256 DDSYKILKEIKR
+256 DDSYQTLEEIKL
-268 LFEAISRFGEHEPT
+268 LFDALSQISEEET
-282 ITPNASELSES
+282 KTTPPIPGTDEW
-293 DATETNTEASVDFE
+293 F
-307 TLKRQAEVTFERTKQ
+307 TKQ
-322 AEHGEENLVAKLD
+322 FVWSGSEEFKSLRQQACNKFESTMRTQEEKRELVTLLD
-335 ELDQAQNKLAV
+335 ELEEHQKQLAI
-346 VLPNKGKFASTVLD
+346 VLPNKGKFASTVLN

-413 YSKKTST
+413 YSKDTT
-420 AIAKNLRY
+420 RTIADYLRY
-428 SPEDYPNIELVIGPS
+428 SPKDYPNIELVVGPRFG
-443 CKQAPEPEANDHQ
+443 QALGTEAQDHQ
-456 HLDIHA
+456 HLDIRA
-462 ITEILRKASA
+462 IADILRKASA

>member
-1 MTKTYMNGE
+1 MPNHQTATAKTHVLY
-10 ANTDQLTRLGDVS
+10 
-23 ATRFC
+23 
-28 CPTSQRRKTVPDRH
+28 
-42 AANDTTQDQP
+42 

-57 AFLRDLRKTLESTNI
+57 DFLSDLRKTLESTNI
-72 NFLLGAGCSMPAFR
+72 NFLLGAGCSLPAFK

-97 LEEKKDS
+97 LDKQKKS
-104 LGKNRDVIYRLIKAE
+104 LGENREMIYRLIKAE

-128 IYRNVEYVTDRK
+128 IYRNVDYVTERK
-140 EGSEDDIRRTRA
+140 DGSEEDIQQTQA
-152 AYKEFCTKAI
+152 AYREFCTEAI

-193 EAGIQTN
+193 EAGIPTN
-200 SAYLGRFSRI
+200 SAYLGRFSRV

-242 GCASWRDDGDRLTI
+242 GCASWRDDGYQLTI
-256 DDSYKILKEIKR
+256 DDSYQILVKIKT
-268 LFEAISRFGEHEPT
+268 LFDEISRFGEHKPT
-282 ITPNASELSES
+282 ITPNASEPSEANVTDTS
-293 DATETNTEASVDFE
+293 PETRTDFE
-307 TLKRQAEVTFERTKQ
+307 ALKRQAETAFERTKQ
-322 AEHGEENLVAKLD
+322 GKHGEMNLVNKLD
-335 ELDQAQNKLAV
+335 ELDSARNQLAV
-346 VLPNKGKFASTVLD
+346 VLPNKGKFASTVLN

-413 YSKKTST
+413 YSKDTT
-420 AIAKNLRY
+420 RTIADYLGY
-428 SPEDYPNIELVIGPS
+428 SPKDYPNIELVVGPRFES
-443 CKQAPEPEANDHQ
+443 ALGAEAKGHQ
-456 HLDIHA
+456 HLDIRA
-462 ITEILRKASA
+462 IADILRKASA

>member
-1 MTKTYMNGE
+1 MPE
-10 ANTDQLTRLGDVS
+10 H
-23 ATRFC
+23 
-28 CPTSQRRKTVPDRH
+28 H
-42 AANDTTQDQP
+42 AADDTTHVRY
-52 REVDQ
+52 REVNQD
-57 AFLRDLRKTLESTNI
+57 FLSDLRKTLESTNI

-97 LEEKKDS
+97 LEEKKGS
-104 LGKNRDVIYRLIKAE
+104 LGENGDVIYRLIKAE
-119 IDRRFFIGS
+119 IDRRFFMGS
-128 IYRNVEYVTDRK
+128 IHRNVEYVK
-140 EGSEDDIRRTRA
+140 EGPEGDIQQTRA
-152 AYKEFCTKAI
+152 AYEEFCTAAI

-193 EAGIQTN
+193 KANIPTN
-200 SAYLGRFSRI
+200 SAYRGRFSRV

-242 GCASWRDDGDRLTI
+242 GCASWRNDGHQLTI
-256 DDSYKILKEIKR
+256 DDNYQIVKDIKA
-268 LFEAISRFGEHEPT
+268 LFDAISQFGEDQPEMRPNTSEP
-282 ITPNASELSES
+282 SES
-293 DATETNTEASVDFE
+293 HATETSAEASADFK
-307 TLKRQAEVTFERTKQ
+307 TLRCQAEATFERAKQ
-322 AEHGEENLVAKLD
+322 DEDGEKNLDHTLNKLD
-335 ELDQAQNKLAV
+335 TARNKLAV
-346 VLPNKGKFASTVLD
+346 VLPNKGKFASTVLN

-413 YSKKTST
+413 YSKDTT
-420 AIAKNLRY
+420 TTIADYLDY
-428 SPEDYPNIELVIGPS
+428 SPKGYPNIELVVGPRFES
-443 CKQAPEPEANDHQ
+443 ALGAEAKGHQ
-456 HLDIHA
+456 HLDIRA
-462 ITEILRKASA
+462 IAEILRKASA

>member
-1 MTKTYMNGE
+1 MPEHHTT
-10 ANTDQLTRLGDVS
+10 
-23 ATRFC
+23 
-28 CPTSQRRKTVPDRH
+28 
-42 AANDTTQDQP
+42 NDTTHVLY

-57 AFLRDLRKTLESTNI
+57 DFLSDLRKTLESTNI

-97 LEEKKDS
+97 LEEKKRS
-104 LGKNRDVIYRLIKAE
+104 LGENWEVLYDLIKAE
-119 IDRRFFIGS
+119 IDRRFFMGS
-128 IYRNVEYVTDRK
+128 IYRNVKYVTDRK
-140 EGSEDDIRRTRA
+140 DDIEEDIRQTRD
-152 AYKEFCTKAI
+152 AYKDFCTEAI
-162 QTVANRESVD
+162 QTVVNRESVD

-188 DLALD
+188 DLALG
-193 EAGIQTN
+193 EAGIPTN
-200 SAYLGRFSRI
+200 SAYRGRFSRF

-242 GCASWRDDGDRLTI
+242 GCASWRYEGDQLTI
-256 DDSYKILKEIKR
+256 DDSYQILEEIKT
-268 LFEAISRFGEHEPT
+268 LFDTISRFGEYQPESRPSTSEP
-282 ITPNASELSES
+282 SES
-293 DATETNTEASVDFE
+293 CATHTSAETSADFE
-307 TLKRQAEVTFERTKQ
+307 TLKAQAEATFERAKQ
-322 AEHGEENLVAKLD
+322 DKHGEEDLVARLN
-335 ELDQAQNKLAV
+335 ELDVIRDKLAV

-390 EHIRSLIT
+390 EHIRSLIA

-413 YSKKTST
+413 YDEDETT
-420 AIAKNLRY
+420 PIADYLGY
-428 SPEDYPNIELVIGPS
+428 SPMKYPNIELVIGPRFG
-443 CKQAPEPEANDHQ
+443 QALGTKAKDHQ
-456 HLDIHA
+456 RLDIRA
-462 ITEILRKASA
+462 IADILRKASA

>member
-1 MTKTYMNGE
+1 M
-10 ANTDQLTRLGDVS
+10 
-23 ATRFC
+23 
-28 CPTSQRRKTVPDRH
+28 PDRH
-42 AANDTTQDQP
+42 AANDTTHVLY

-57 AFLRDLRKTLESTNI
+57 DFLSDLRKTLESTNI
-72 NFLLGAGCSMPAFR
+72 NFLLGAGCSMPAFQ

-91 EELRVE
+91 EELRDE
-97 LEEKKDS
+97 LEEKKRS
-104 LGKNRDVIYRLIKAE
+104 LGENWEVLYDLIKAE
-119 IDRRFFIGS
+119 IDRRFFMGS
-128 IYRNVEYVTDRK
+128 IYRNVKYVTDRK
-140 EGSEDDIRRTRA
+140 DDIEEDIRQTRD
-152 AYKEFCTKAI
+152 AYKDFCTEAI

-188 DLALD
+188 DLALG
-193 EAGIQTN
+193 EAGIPTN
-200 SAYLGRFSRI
+200 SAYRGRFSRF

-242 GCASWRDDGDRLTI
+242 GCASWLYEGDQLTI
-256 DDSYKILKEIKR
+256 DDSYQILEEIKT
-268 LFEAISRFGEHEPT
+268 LFDTISRFGEYQPESRPSTSEP
-282 ITPNASELSES
+282 SES
-293 DATETNTEASVDFE
+293 CATHTSAETSADFE
-307 TLKRQAEVTFERTKQ
+307 TLKAQAEATFERAKQ
-322 AEHGEENLVAKLD
+322 DKHGEEDLVARLK
-335 ELDQAQNKLAV
+335 ELDVIRYKLAV

-413 YSKKTST
+413 YSKDTT
-420 AIAKNLRY
+420 TTIADYLGY
-428 SPEDYPNIELVIGPS
+428 SPMKYPNIELVIGPRFG
-443 CKQAPEPEANDHQ
+443 QALGTKAKDHQ
-456 HLDIHA
+456 HLDIRA
-462 ITEILRKASA
+462 ITDILRKASA